1 MLLCTDKKLH
11 FIDDQCIRL
20 RKTIGDKEYYF
31 YLDSYMYTQAVIL
44 KERFDFA
51 SDLGEKLGLNNLNN
65 VFVSTSTFKEQAP
78 EELEMFAPF
87 VGLIAKLTD
96 TEVTDIV
103 KQCGYLHQLARFI
116 DFTAYASAHPDIQK
130 SIKKCMSN
138 LGDYEESYNNI
149 IAKYTMD
156 SVEYENVSI
165 KAVKEILGELVVQ
178 GSTAL
183 VVSAPQLKIAEP
195 EEEESTKKPEID
207 PNDPFAA
214 FAELAAEFAEEDGDT
229 DVSEKSD
236 EVSVES
242 GKQASTAEE
251 PVAEEEPIE
260 EEMSKEDKALEDVL
274 RKMGGL

>member
-20 RKTIGDKEYYF
+20 RRTIGDNEYYF

-44 KERFDFA
+44 KERFNFA
-51 SDLGEKLGLNNLNN
+51 SDLSEKLGLNNFNN

-96 TEVTDIV
+96 TEITDIV

-116 DFTAYASAHPDIQK
+116 DFAAYASAHPDIQK
-130 SIKKCMSN
+130 SIKKYMSN

-178 GSTAL
+178 GGSAL
-183 VVSAPQLKIAEP
+183 AVGTPQVEVAESG
-195 EEEESTKKPEID
+195 EEGSLKKPEID

-214 FAELAAEFAEEDGDT
+214 FAALAAEFAEEDVT

-236 EVSVES
+236 EVSVEP
-242 GKQASTAEE
+242 GNQTSTTEE
-251 PVAEEEPIE
+251 TVVEEEPIE

>member
-20 RKTIGDKEYYF
+20 RKTIDDKEYYF

-44 KERFDFA
+44 KERFNYA

-78 EELEMFAPF
+78 EELDMFAPF

-96 TEVTDIV
+96 TEITDIV
-103 KQCGYLHQLARFI
+103 KQCGYLHQFARFI
-116 DFTAYASAHPDIQK
+116 DFAAYASAHPDIQK
-130 SIKKCMSN
+130 SIKKYMSN

-178 GSTAL
+178 GGSAL
-183 VVSAPQLKIAEP
+183 AVGTPKVNTVEP

-214 FAELAAEFAEEDGDT
+214 FAALAAEFAEEDADT
-229 DVSEKSD
+229 NVSEKSD
-236 EVSVES
+236 EGYMES
-242 GKQASTAEE
+242 GNQTFATDETVEE
-251 PVAEEEPIE
+251 ESAEEEV
-260 EEMSKEDKALEDVL
+260 SKEDKALEDVL

>member
-31 YLDSYMYTQAVIL
+31 YLDSYMYTQAVVL
-44 KERFDFA
+44 KERFNFA
-51 SDLGEKLGLNNLNN
+51 SDLSEKLGLNNFNN

-96 TEVTDIV
+96 TEITDIV

-116 DFTAYASAHPDIQK
+116 DFAAYASAHPDIQK
-130 SIKKCMSN
+130 SIKKYMNN

-165 KAVKEILGELVVQ
+165 KAVKEVLGELVVQ
-178 GSTAL
+178 GGSAL
-183 VVSAPQLKIAEP
+183 AVGTPQVEAAESG
-195 EEEESTKKPEID
+195 EEESVKKPEID

-214 FAELAAEFAEEDGDT
+214 FAALAAGFAEEDDI
-229 DVSEKSD
+229 DISEKSD

-242 GKQASTAEE
+242 GNQTSTTEE
-251 PVAEEEPIE
+251 PVVEEEPVE

>member
-1 MLLCTDKKLH
+1 MLLCMDKKLH

-20 RKTIGDKEYYF
+20 RKAIDDKEYYF

-44 KERFDFA
+44 KERFNFA

-96 TEVTDIV
+96 TEITDIV

-116 DFTAYASAHPDIQK
+116 DFAAYASAHTDIQK
-130 SIKKCMSN
+130 SIKKYMSN

-165 KAVKEILGELVVQ
+165 KAVREILGELVVQ
-178 GSTAL
+178 GGTAL
-183 VVSAPQLKIAEP
+183 AVSTPQLKIAES
-195 EEEESTKKPEID
+195 EEEESTKNPEID
-207 PNDPFAA
+207 LNDPFAA
-214 FAELAAEFAEEDGDT
+214 FAALAAEFAEEDGDAG
-229 DVSEKSD
+229 VSEKSD

-242 GKQASTAEE
+242 GNQTPTAEE
-251 PVAEEEPIE
+251 PVTEEEPVE

>member
-20 RKTIGDKEYYF
+20 RKTIDDKEYYF

-44 KERFDFA
+44 KERFNYA

-87 VGLIAKLTD
+87 VGLVAKLMD
-96 TEVTDIV
+96 TEITDIV

-116 DFTAYASAHPDIQK
+116 DFAAYASVHQDIQK
-130 SIKKCMSN
+130 SIKKYMSN

-149 IAKYTMD
+149 ITKYTMD

-178 GSTAL
+178 GGSAL
-183 VVSAPQLKIAEP
+183 AVGTPEVKTVEP

-207 PNDPFAA
+207 TNDPFAA
-214 FAELAAEFAEEDGDT
+214 FAALAAEFAEEDADT

-236 EVSVES
+236 EGYMESSNQTFATDETVE
-242 GKQASTAEE
+242 EE
-251 PVAEEEPIE
+251 SAEEEV
-260 EEMSKEDKALEDVL
+260 SKEDKALEDVL

>member
-1 MLLCTDKKLH
+1 MLLCMDKKLH

-116 DFTAYASAHPDIQK
+116 DFAAYASAHPDIQK
-130 SIKKCMSN
+130 SIKKYMSN

-149 IAKYTMD
+149 IVKYTMD

-183 VVSAPQLKIAEP
+183 ILTFSYST
-195 EEEESTKKPEID
+195 ESMVYLTIM
-207 PNDPFAA
+207 
-214 FAELAAEFAEEDGDT
+214 L
-229 DVSEKSD
+229 
-236 EVSVES
+236 
-242 GKQASTAEE
+242 
-251 PVAEEEPIE
+251 
-260 EEMSKEDKALEDVL
+260 L
-274 RKMGGL
+274 

>member
-116 DFTAYASAHPDIQK
+116 DFAAYASAHPDIQK
-130 SIKKCMSN
+130 SIKKYMSN

-183 VVSAPQLKIAEP
+183 AVSAPQLKIAEP

-214 FAELAAEFAEEDGDT
+214 FAALAAEFAEEDGDT